1 MMLHEPITL
10 QAGMRTVGHFQRKDE
25 SCNRTLVIYRVL
37 FIYSMAKCNTKLLD
51 ANGFLLHFGHF

>member
-10 QAGMRTVGHFQRKDE
+10 QAGMRTVGHFQRKDD

-51 ANGFLLHFGHF
+51 E